1 MIQNIRS
8 KQAVSEVI
16 GVVLLLGMTVSLYT
30 ILNSNISTF
39 SFSSPAPIVNL
50 IGTIDKKNNMIYL
63 EHNGGESLEGITNV
77 RIIIGSNTYL
87 KTIYDLLID
96 TNNDYKWNFGETL
109 RFSFNGI
116 NITGK
121 YVQVIVIDANSMLLS
136 AVLQQ
141 GLI

>member
-1 MIQNIRS
+1 
-8 KQAVSEVI
+8 
-16 GVVLLLGMTVSLYT
+16 MTVSLYM

-39 SFSSPAPIVNL
+39 SFTSPAPIVNL
-50 IGTIDKKNNMIYL
+50 IGTIDKKNNMIYI
-63 EHNGGESLEGITNV
+63 EHIGGESLEGITNV

-87 KTIYDLLID
+87 KTINDLLID
-96 TNNDYKWNFGETL
+96 TNNDYKWNFGEIL
-109 RFSFNGI
+109 RFSFDGI